1 MLRKYVDHGV
11 AAAWGGAE
19 ATVFFIVPDLWTS
32 WLALHNPRRGIATT
46 VSALAGALAGG
57 ALNYTVAQ
65 RMQPDDT
72 EKILTSIPGISTQ
85 MVADVERQLDE
96 QGWSALV
103 LGPTRGMPY
112 KIYART
118 LAHGHES
125 FREFMLL
132 SVPARMM
139 RFLAVTAGVA
149 GLGKLSDR
157 MGASKFEKS
166 SVFLAGWGA
175 FYTWYFTKG
184 PGQTH
189 AS

>member
-1 MLRKYVDHGV
+1 MFLLCRTCGRAGWHC
-11 AAAWGGAE
+11 
-19 ATVFFIVPDLWTS
+19 
-32 WLALHNPRRGIATT
+32 NPRRGIATT

-103 LGPTRGMPY
+103 LGPTRGVPY

-125 FREFMLL
+125 FR
-132 SVPARMM
+132 
-139 RFLAVTAGVA
+139 
-149 GLGKLSDR
+149 GLCCCPTRSD
-157 MGASKFEKS
+157 GALCGGDRRRSRAK
-166 SVFLAGWGA
+166 
-175 FYTWYFTKG
+175 
-184 PGQTH
+184 
-189 AS
+189 